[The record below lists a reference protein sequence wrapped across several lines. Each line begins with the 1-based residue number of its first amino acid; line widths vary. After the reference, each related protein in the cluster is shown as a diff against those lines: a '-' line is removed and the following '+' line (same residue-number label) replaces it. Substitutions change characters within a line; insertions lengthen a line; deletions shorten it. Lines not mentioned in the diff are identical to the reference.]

1 MNPIRNTS
9 GLIILVFALL
19 VCVTGCKSKKK
30 AMEAAA
36 EKARIEQ
43 EAANKK
49 KQEEEAKLRQEKEAA
64 DAAEAA
70 KREAEAAAKREA
82 DAKAS
87 TPKAKLG
94 QYFDAISGASN
105 VAAANSTINEALTM
119 FTSGDTP
126 VLIIISGE
134 GSQKDYDKPTTI
146 RTYLN
151 YLKDQKKNINKIE
164 NLVFDN
170 SGKISEVELR
180 KN

>member
-1 MNPIRNTS
+1 
-9 GLIILVFALL
+9 
-19 VCVTGCKSKKK
+19 
-30 AMEAAA
+30 MEAAA

-43 EAANKK
+43 EAANKRK
-49 KQEEEAKLRQEKEAA
+49 MDEEAKLRQEREAAEAA
-64 DAAEAA
+64 DAA
-70 KREAEAAAKREA
+70 KREAEAVAKREA

-94 QYFDAISGASN
+94 QYFNAISAAPN
-105 VAAANSTINEALTM
+105 VTAANSNINEALAM

-134 GSQKDYDKPTTI
+134 GAQKDYDKPTTI
-146 RTYLN
+146 STYLN
-151 YLKDQKKNINKIE
+151 YLKDQKKNINRIE

-170 SGKISEVELR
+170 YGKISEVELR